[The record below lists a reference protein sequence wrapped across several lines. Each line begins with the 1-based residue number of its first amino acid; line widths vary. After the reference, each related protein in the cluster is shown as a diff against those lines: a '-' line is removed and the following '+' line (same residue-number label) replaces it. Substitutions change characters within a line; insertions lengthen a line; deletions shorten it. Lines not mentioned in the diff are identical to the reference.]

1 MKPASRNTSKTVTTN
16 CRSTATN
23 EVARKAVVVMSN
35 IARNTL
41 EIVKTQTA
49 AVQEWQTS
57 VHK

>member
-16 CRSTATN
+16 CRSTATS
-23 EVARKAVVVMSN
+23 EVAVIVISN

-49 AVQEWQTS
+49 AVQGWQTS